1 MDNRLSPVK
10 MSPHDKMIHG
20 NGFSFLCSRCGLP
33 IPNGSKSRTVYAKG
47 DPGIKDGEYIYHL
60 ECLPFE

>member
-1 MDNRLSPVK
+1 